1 MIGIRADANDK
12 IAIGHVMRCMSIA
25 SELKK
30 QNENL
35 IFIVS
40 EKSAKK
46 IIVNNGYE
54 SICLNNKYN
63 EKDSEILQMHNIIKK
78 YNINKLLLDSY
89 EVTPEYMKK
98 LKKDVKLIYID
109 DINKFKYPA
118 DIIINYTY
126 KTDISLYE
134 ERQYTDE
141 IFLLGSK
148 YIPLR
153 SGFAAPPILINS
165 KVKNIFI
172 TTGGT
177 DNLNM
182 ITGILEKLKYRTDI
196 NKIVVT
202 GRFYKHL
209 DYLNNMALSDSSIK
223 VYNNISN
230 MCDVMKKCD
239 IAISAGGTTLA
250 ELCACGI
257 PTVCFSIADNQL
269 YGTEAYSNDGLML
282 YAGDVRSQ
290 KDMVIKRIIDNLEL
304 LVQDYSLRQKM
315 ACKQKMIIDGKG
327 SCRIAGE
334 IIKLN

>member
-1 MIGIRADANDK
+1 MIGIRVDANDK

-30 QNENL
+30 QNNDV

-40 EKSAKK
+40 EESAKK

-54 SICLNNKYN
+54 CICLNNKYN
-63 EKDSEILQMHNIIKK
+63 EKNSEILQMHNIIKK

-118 DIIINYTY
+118 DIIVNYTY
-126 KTDISLYE
+126 KTDMSIYE

-153 SGFAAPPILINS
+153 SEFAAQPISINK
-165 KVKNIFI
+165 KVENIFI

-177 DNLNM
+177 DNLDM
-182 ITGILEKLKYRTDI
+182 ITGILKKLSYRTDI
-196 NKIVVT
+196 DKIVVT

-209 DYLNNMALSDSSIK
+209 DYLNDMAVSDSSIK

-230 MCDVMKKCD
+230 ICDVMKKCD

-257 PTVCFSIADNQL
+257 PTICFSIADNQL

-282 YAGDVRSQ
+282 YAGDARVQ
-290 KDMVIKRIIDNLEL
+290 KDVVIRRISDNLEL
-304 LVQDYSLRQKM
+304 LIKDYSFRQKI
-315 ACKQKMIIDGKG
+315 ACKQKKIIDGKG
-327 SCRIAGE
+327 SFRIARE
-334 IIKLN
+334 IIKL